1 MCGSWTGDAHGE
13 LRASREPIQ
22 RHLLPEVAFL
32 RRVCL
37 QRTPQ
42 SCGASLLV
50 VDVRWLTYTVPWLQM
65 GSVLNLDIANTMRLK
80 CMESIDVSY
89 FAKFVAFLAA
99 PALLWAY
106 VWLVYLWKRRQLLR
120 ELRYVWPP
128 ASIVWLALSR
138 GVCGIGSVS

>member
-1 MCGSWTGDAHGE
+1 M
-13 LRASREPIQ
+13 
-22 RHLLPEVAFL
+22 
-32 RRVCL
+32 
-37 QRTPQ
+37 
-42 SCGASLLV
+42 
-50 VDVRWLTYTVPWLQM
+50 RWLTYTVPWLQM

-120 ELRYVWPP
+120 ELRYVTACIHCVVGSLTWRLRY
-128 ASIVWLALSR
+128 W
-138 GVCGIGSVS
+138 VCVVGMSAWTRACGMP